1 MANFFE
7 NLVGNFEDTVQ
18 YNKDNRAFE
27 GATNTNVTIETL
39 CDIMTGKTTIEQS
52 NEPEESPV
60 RDEKL
65 EFPKRESE
73 RALYFDLILGQD
85 LPRSL

>member
-39 CDIMTGKTTIEQS
+39 CDIMTGKKTIEQN
-52 NEPEESPV
+52 NEPEETPV
-60 RDEKL
+60 RE
-65 EFPKRESE
+65 
-73 RALYFDLILGQD
+73 
-85 LPRSL
+85 